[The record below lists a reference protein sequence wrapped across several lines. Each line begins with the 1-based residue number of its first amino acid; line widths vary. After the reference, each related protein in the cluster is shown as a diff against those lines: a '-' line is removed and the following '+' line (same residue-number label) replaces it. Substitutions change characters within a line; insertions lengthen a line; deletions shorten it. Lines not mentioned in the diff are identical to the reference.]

1 MKRKSILALF
11 ATVSTLIG
19 CNDATAPE
27 EKQMNS
33 FIADLMSKMTLDEKI
48 GQTVL
53 FSSWWDVTGP
63 ISENDNI
70 DKIKE
75 GRVGGVFNALTCDFL
90 RRMQQEAVEGTRLG
104 IPLLF
109 GYDVIHGYRTTFP
122 TPLAISSSW
131 DMEMVELMARS
142 MAREA
147 AGFPKE

>member
-53 FSSWWDVTGP
+53 FSS
-63 ISENDNI
+63 
-70 DKIKE
+70 
-75 GRVGGVFNALTCDFL
+75 
-90 RRMQQEAVEGTRLG
+90 
-104 IPLLF
+104 
-109 GYDVIHGYRTTFP
+109 
-122 TPLAISSSW
+122 
-131 DMEMVELMARS
+131 
-142 MAREA
+142 
-147 AGFPKE
+147 